1 MTPTTVPV
9 PVQYR
14 NQVLAC
20 TTLHACMLD
29 DTFFFPTLRPLPV
42 DVESVSTTYPVPAV
56 RSYDVRVRGR
66 LIRGRSHVGRL
77 SHLHVRRT
85 TRRHCYMTL
94 YKLIITMKTKKV
106 GILFLLALNL
116 GAWCFLLSRD
126 AAGFQHSTDSHGGI
140 SPAKIVS
147 GMKDHADC
155 CEELIPAQA
164 RAEKC
169 LTALRLL
176 VTGAKNQALAH
187 PLRSEEETAKF
198 TEVKF

>member
-1 MTPTTVPV
+1 
-9 PVQYR
+9 
-14 NQVLAC
+14 
-20 TTLHACMLD
+20 
-29 DTFFFPTLRPLPV
+29 
-42 DVESVSTTYPVPAV
+42 
-56 RSYDVRVRGR
+56 
-66 LIRGRSHVGRL
+66 
-77 SHLHVRRT
+77 
-85 TRRHCYMTL
+85 
-94 YKLIITMKTKKV
+94 MKTKKV

-155 CEELIPAQA
+155 CEELILAQA
-164 RAEKC
+164 RAEK
-169 LTALRLL
+169 
-176 VTGAKNQALAH
+176 GAKNQALAH